1 MAVDTEACVKK
12 MNRILDILVE
22 VKRFKSGQSDEVM
35 YQFGQ
40 FLDYCAVNPDFH
52 NFDPSEPTL
61 RVDTHVHKGCITCS
75 YSLDKF
81 FM

>member
-1 MAVDTEACVKK
+1 MAVDTEACVNK

-22 VKRFKSGQSDEVM
+22 VKRFKSGQCDEVM

-40 FLDYCAVNPDFH
+40 FLDYCAINPDFH
-52 NFDPSEPTL
+52 NFDPSEPTF